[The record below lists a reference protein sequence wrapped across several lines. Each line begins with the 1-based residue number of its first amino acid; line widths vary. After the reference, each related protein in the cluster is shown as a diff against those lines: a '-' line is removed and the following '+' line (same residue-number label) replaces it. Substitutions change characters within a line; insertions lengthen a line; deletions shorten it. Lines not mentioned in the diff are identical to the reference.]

1 MIPSDIFL
9 AVCAILILRIITFIS
24 AADLPLSV
32 LDRIDQVSVVDM
44 KIRDHEV
51 LPFTGSPADI
61 LCMPHLV
68 VLHVIRSD
76 QSRRMIICHR
86 LALKRRHGRLGKHF
100 IRRTDDS
107 DDLAGI
113 PTGEPQLTSEIV
125 LRSSAGNR
133 HILTNQKALASL
145 NLVWAYRVSVI
156 CKHLFPPFCLVAP
169 RAAFHIATIRAGIP
183 APVFAVVMAT
193 PMLSDPLENSHCDH
207 LPVCCDVAT
216 PKNGYKNT
224 TGHF

>member
-1 MIPSDIFL
+1 
-9 AVCAILILRIITFIS
+9 
-24 AADLPLSV
+24 
-32 LDRIDQVSVVDM
+32 M

-76 QSRRMIICHR
+76 QSRRMIVCHR

-100 IRRTDDS
+100 IRRTEDS
-107 DDLAGI
+107 DDPVGI
-113 PTGEPQLTSEIV
+113 PTGEPQFTSEIV
-125 LRSSAGNR
+125 LRSSAGDG

-156 CKHLFPPFCLVAP
+156 HKHLFPPFCLFAP
-169 RAAFHIATIRAGIP
+169 RAAFHITSIRTGIP
-183 APVFAVVMAT
+183 APVLAVVMAAS
-193 PMLSDPLENSHCDH
+193 MLSDPLENSHRDH
-207 LPVCCDVAT
+207 LPVCCDVAIKRA
-216 PKNGYKNT
+216 PLD
-224 TGHF
+224 